1 MVTVSE
7 KLKKIK
13 YKVDPFLI
21 GRVDLAHCSRFL
33 RRRIA
38 AASLPA
44 RVLGMGV
51 TKQCR

>member
-21 GRVDLAHCSRFL
+21 GRVELDLARCSRFPW
-33 RRRIA
+33 RRID

-44 RVLGMGV
+44 
-51 TKQCR
+51 